1 MLPVAVERL
10 TKAFGATVALDA
22 VTLAFA
28 PKSFTALLG
37 PSGCGKSTLLRLIA
51 GLERPSGGTIRI
63 GDQDVTALAPE
74 KRDVG
79 MMFQSYALFPHMSVA
94 ENVAFPLKMK
104 GEARGKIGERV
115 AEALALVRLEALAA
129 RSVRALSGGQ
139 QQRVAL
145 ARAFVARPGVLLLDE
160 PLSNLDARLR
170 EEMQVE
176 LIELHRT
183 LELTTV
189 FVTHDQEE
197 ALSIA
202 DTVVLMRAGRIEQT
216 GAPEAIYAAP
226 KTPFA
231 ADFIGAANLLP
242 ARVRRAGDGF
252 VAEVEGAVVPV
263 RAPQDGREGD
273 YALVLRQEDI
283 RITDAPPP
291 GFASLPATVRTR
303 VYLGAGARV
312 VVSVGART
320 LTLLTNKN
328 ASAASG
334 AAVHVAWDP
343 DDARLLHPQQD

>member
-1 MLPVAVERL
+1 MLPVAVEGL

-22 VTLAFA
+22 VSLTFE

-51 GLERPSGGTIRI
+51 GLERPTGGRIRI
-63 GDQDVTALAPE
+63 GAQDVTALPPE
-74 KRDVG
+74 RRDVG

-104 GEARGKIGERV
+104 GEARGEIAGRV
-115 AEALALVRLEALAA
+115 AEALALVRLDQMAA
-129 RSVRALSGGQ
+129 RSVKALSGGQ

-170 EEMQVE
+170 EDMQVE

-183 LELTTV
+183 LGLTTV

-216 GAPEAIYAAP
+216 GTPEAIYAAP

-242 ARVRRAGDGF
+242 ARVRQGEDGF
-252 VAEVEGAVVPV
+252 VAEVEGTLVPV
-263 RAPQDGREGD
+263 RPPADGREGD
-273 YALVLRQEDI
+273 YALMLRQEDI
-283 RITDAPPP
+283 RLTDAPPA

-320 LTLLTNKN
+320 LTLLTDKH
-328 ASAASG
+328 AAAPG
-334 AAVHVAWDP
+334 GTAMHVAWDP
-343 DDARLLHPQQD
+343 DHARLLHPQQD